1 MLAKHSPWGGEA
13 GAAEPGGQ
21 LVVRAALV
29 EGEAVHGPVSCRR
42 SLLQSLSAFAS
53 HRPDIGSAA
62 IGEPPNRLQTTGY
75 RWAASLRDGVLWGAE
90 SRWSVCEALM
100 LMLWSDAPKN
110 HPVSCALSTQRP
122 SPRVE
127 AVNTQGPVAGN
138 AAAAAHPLHRG
149 EAAAAARRAGGG
161 RGRG

>member
-1 MLAKHSPWGGEA
+1 MVARYGDEEELVHRIEAKYLDDNSGSQPQPRLADGEEQHEASEPEPEGGEA

-75 RWAASLRDGVLWGAE
+75 RWAASLRATGCCGAQRAVGRCAKR
-90 SRWSVCEALM
+90 SCSC
-100 LMLWSDAPKN
+100 SGPT
-110 HPVSCALSTQRP
+110 HPRTTR
-122 SPRVE
+122 
-127 AVNTQGPVAGN
+127 
-138 AAAAAHPLHRG
+138 
-149 EAAAAARRAGGG
+149 
-161 RGRG
+161 